1 MSEKLP
7 PRVKQTAVDHRLA
20 VESGSAGWDQ
30 PGGKP
35 YKQSPTPKTRK
46 PKLPAGDGMD
56 PMFLPAPQ
64 YKKPARVRPEKAK
77 KKQKAKLPKQPP
89 NVDQVLMDLIDLPVV
104 GDDVWDILL
113 VEPLT
118 VGARAKSTKA
128 TRPAARKAPASGRK
142 AAPRRGFAA
151 LAEDLAVAETLED
164 VTLDKPPPFR
174 GV

>member
-1 MSEKLP
+1 MSKKLP
-7 PRVKQTAVDHRLA
+7 PPVKQTAVDHRLA

-35 YKQSPTPKTRK
+35 YKQSPAPKTRK
-46 PKLPAGDGMD
+46 PKLPAGDSMD

-77 KKQKAKLPKQPP
+77 NKQKAKLPKQPP

-118 VGARAKSTKA
+118 VGARSKSV
-128 TRPAARKAPASGRK
+128 RPRSNSPVANKASGSSQ
-142 AAPRRGFAA
+142 GFAA
-151 LAEDLAVAETLED
+151 LAEDLAVAVTLED

>member
-1 MSEKLP
+1 
-7 PRVKQTAVDHRLA
+7 
-20 VESGSAGWDQ
+20 
-30 PGGKP
+30 
-35 YKQSPTPKTRK
+35 
-46 PKLPAGDGMD
+46 
-56 PMFLPAPQ
+56 
-64 YKKPARVRPEKAK
+64 
-77 KKQKAKLPKQPP
+77 
-89 NVDQVLMDLIDLPVV
+89 MDLIDLPVV

-128 TRPAARKAPASGRK
+128 ARPAARKASASSRK
-142 AAPRRGFAA
+142 AAPRQGFAA